1 MNRKIETVC
10 AECLLLSFFLSI
22 NIPAN
27 PTLYYIDSLYE
38 SGDYKN
44 SAKILNE
51 LYNEDKNNIDI
62 VYRLARSIFLIAEEE
77 TNLNRQ
83 SDIYYK
89 GFNYAKK
96 ALSMNNN
103 NGYANFWYAAYIGK
117 IGLLEGTEQKILN
130 SYEVK
135 QYGMRAI
142 DLVPDYEHSYHLM
155 GRWHY
160 ELADLTWFERSI
172 ASLVYTTPPEGSY
185 EKAVEFFRKAIEINY
200 NDIRHHFWLANTY
213 RAQGKNS
220 LAKKQFG
227 IVISL
232 KPKNKKDR
240 DMQNESKKYL

>member
-1 MNRKIETVC
+1 MNLINFIFTF
-10 AECLLLSFFLSI
+10 SFFLSI
-22 NIPAN
+22 TIPAN

-77 TNLNRQ
+77 NNLNRQ

-200 NDIRHHFWLANTY
+200 NDIRHHFWLANTF